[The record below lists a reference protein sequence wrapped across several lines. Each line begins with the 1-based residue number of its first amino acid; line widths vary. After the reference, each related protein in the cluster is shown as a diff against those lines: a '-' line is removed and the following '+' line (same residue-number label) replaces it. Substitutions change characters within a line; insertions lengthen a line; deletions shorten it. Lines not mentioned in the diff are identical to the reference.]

1 MSNETKKRVSDIAE
15 AIEPYDKVWGVGASG
30 FVVDPSPFER
40 INLILDDTEKTTN
53 GEVFAERAV
62 ILTEALQAHKSE
74 PYIIAMAHGMADW
87 FRKCPIIIYP
97 NELIVGTLGCTK
109 KNAPIFPEFGVDW
122 LVDEMENGLLGYH
135 PTEHQNDYFSHSEEC
150 YQQLK
155 SIQEYWKGNDVLAKL
170 MPLLSEEEIA
180 GSQFGNG
187 VFFADGYTTCGA
199 GHLGINTERLF
210 KMGYGRH
217 SSGNPGQNG
226 LSERNRSRGSKAY
239 DRPEGRADLQRSR
252 YRHDPALC

>member
-1 MSNETKKRVSDIAE
+1 MF
-15 AIEPYDKVWGVGASG
+15 EPLLHTIRLNPEQQFPASQDQTG
-30 FVVDPSPFER
+30 
-40 INLILDDTEKTTN
+40 NLPIQRY
-53 GEVFAERAV
+53 AERAV

-187 VFFADGYTTCGA
+187 V
-199 GHLGINTERLF
+199 
-210 KMGYGRH
+210 
-217 SSGNPGQNG
+217 SSV
-226 LSERNRSRGSKAY
+226 SRSASSCSQL
-239 DRPEGRADLQRSR
+239 P
-252 YRHDPALC
+252 